1 MIKVTKIPAM
11 INPLTQTLIGS
22 KEKRKVAAYARVST
36 DDDEQYTSY
45 EAQVRIYTEM
55 IRKRNDWEFVEV
67 YADEGISGTSVKKRD
82 GFKRMIKDAYDGKI
96 NLIITKS
103 ISRFARNTLDT
114 LKYVR
119 ELKSKG
125 VECYFEKENLWT
137 FDSKTEFLLTIMA
150 SIAQEESR
158 SISLNVTM
166 GMRWAFDSGKVTF
179 AYSNFLGY
187 KKTEEGIEIDEDGA
201 KTVKLIY
208 SLFLTKGKSCGCIAK
223 YLNEEGIKTPS
234 GRGKRW
240 TTTNIISILTNEK
253 YYGDALL
260 QKRYT
265 VDYLEHRLV
274 KNNGELE
281 QYYIKG
287 SQPPIISKEEWD
299 MVQLEL
305 DRRKRLGKRYSGGS
319 LFMSKLLCKDCGGV
333 YGKKVWHSNSKY
345 RKEIYQCNEKFIHKC
360 KSASLTE
367 EEVKSMF
374 LKALGELKKDK
385 DKTIKE
391 IEDIKAMLTDTSL
404 EDKEM
409 KEAIEEMETVS
420 ELLNRKIESN
430 SKVGVNAE
438 IAAKKHE
445 ELITRYTKAKEKLE
459 KSTKGKTE
467 KVTKARKMEKYVEI
481 LTSSNSLLSTWSDE
495 IWAFMVDKAVVGRD
509 GSIEFWFVDGRK
521 VVVEK

>member
-1 MIKVTKIPAM
+1 MIKVTKIPAT

-36 DDDEQYTSY
+36 DEDEQYTSY

-287 SQPPIISKEEWD
+287 S
-299 MVQLEL
+299 
-305 DRRKRLGKRYSGGS
+305 
-319 LFMSKLLCKDCGGV
+319 
-333 YGKKVWHSNSKY
+333 
-345 RKEIYQCNEKFIHKC
+345 
-360 KSASLTE
+360 
-367 EEVKSMF
+367 
-374 LKALGELKKDK
+374 
-385 DKTIKE
+385 
-391 IEDIKAMLTDTSL
+391 
-404 EDKEM
+404 
-409 KEAIEEMETVS
+409 
-420 ELLNRKIESN
+420 
-430 SKVGVNAE
+430 
-438 IAAKKHE
+438 
-445 ELITRYTKAKEKLE
+445 
-459 KSTKGKTE
+459 
-467 KVTKARKMEKYVEI
+467 
-481 LTSSNSLLSTWSDE
+481 
-495 IWAFMVDKAVVGRD
+495 
-509 GSIEFWFVDGRK
+509 
-521 VVVEK
+521 